1 SFDGALAAAPDS
13 AAALFGRG
21 SALMELQRWP
31 EALESLDKLL
41 AAAPQHLA
49 ALRRRGNVL
58 LELKRFD
65 EALTSYD
72 RALTIAPEDADT
84 LNNLALALLALNRQ
98 DEALADLDKA
108 LAAKPDDADTWYN
121 SGNVLAA
128 LNRFEE
134 ALARYDRALAIDPRR
149 ATFHNNHGNALRKL
163 DRLEEALASYDGA
176 LAIAPDLTDAHY
188 NRGNALVALRRDEEA
203 LASYARVLAIEPK
216 HLPARWAMVMHSI
229 PVAAGSRE
237 EMEAGRKAFA
247 AGLEDLAAHLADG
260 IDAESAVYQA
270 VPFYLAYHEENNR
283 ALYARYGELCVRATG
298 SRPLAERPPR
308 PSSPRLRL
316 GIVSAQVRRHSVWDA
331 LLKGIV
337 RHLDPNR
344 IEIDIFHL
352 GALTDAETEWAASRA
367 AHFEQGPHEPRAW
380 VERILARRPDVLLY
394 PEIGMELT
402 TMHLAS
408 QRLADVQAATWGHPH
423 TTGLPTIDY
432 FFSAEALEPPDA
444 QDHYTERLVRLPRL
458 GCCFSATELEASPV
472 DLRSLGIEPDR
483 PLLLSPGTPYKYAP
497 QYDWVFPAIAKRL
510 SR

>member
-1 SFDGALAAAPDS
+1 
-13 AAALFGRG
+13 R
-21 SALMELQRWP
+21 
-31 EALESLDKLL
+31 
-41 AAAPQHLA
+41 
-49 ALRRRGNVL
+49 
-58 LELKRFD
+58 
-65 EALTSYD
+65 
-72 RALTIAPEDADT
+72 
-84 LNNLALALLALNRQ
+84 ALALLALNRQ

-149 ATFHNNHGNALRKL
+149 ATFHNNRGNALRKL

-188 NRGNALVALRRDEEA
+188 NRGNALGALRRDEEA
-203 LASYARVLAIEPK
+203 LASYARVLAIGPK

-283 ALYARYGELCVRATG
+283 AVYARYGELCVRATG

-331 LLKGIV
+331 LLKEIV

-394 PEIGMELT
+394 PEICTEPRT
-402 TMHLAS
+402 TTRSDWSGCPGSDAVSPQPSWKRARSISARSGSNRTVPSSFRPAHPTSTRPSTIGCFRPLPSGSAGAPSPSSRTRARLGALCTTSCSIGSRQRSRRTACAS
-408 QRLADVQAATWGHPH
+408 
-423 TTGLPTIDY
+423 PTIA
-432 FFSAEALEPPDA
+432 SSSRGS
-444 QDHYTERLVRLPRL
+444 TSLPIM
-458 GCCFSATELEASPV
+458 G
-472 DLRSLGIEPDR
+472 
-483 PLLLSPGTPYKYAP
+483 
-497 QYDWVFPAIAKRL
+497 
-510 SR
+510 